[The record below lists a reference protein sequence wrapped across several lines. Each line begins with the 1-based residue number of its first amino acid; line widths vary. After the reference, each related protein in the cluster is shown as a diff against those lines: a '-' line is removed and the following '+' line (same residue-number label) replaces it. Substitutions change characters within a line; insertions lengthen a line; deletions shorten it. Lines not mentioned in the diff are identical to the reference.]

1 MVFYV
6 TAPISEEIHRP
17 GLTTRIGIDFCSP
30 MATAPGAASV
40 FLSSAS
46 ISLFSFHPGN
56 RVSEAA
62 ERCSSSALRRERHP
76 EAIVSSGALF
86 VSAQTCRDHDRILTI
101 WPRTIFA
108 APRDDGKSAVARLR
122 LGPSQPH
129 LVGNRTF
136 NASTRFQLQPDERG

>member
-56 RVSEAA
+56 RVWRPQNAA
-62 ERCSSSALRRERHP
+62 RRVRFVASATLRQSFL
-76 EAIVSSGALF
+76 VALCLYLPKH
-86 VSAQTCRDHDRILTI
+86 AEITI
-101 WPRTIFA
+101 GF
-108 APRDDGKSAVARLR
+108 
-122 LGPSQPH
+122 
-129 LVGNRTF
+129 
-136 NASTRFQLQPDERG
+136 